1 MDYPRGPRE
10 AKPTNWRPIR
20 ATTAIFTAMALFGSV
35 AISLA
40 FVLHLDGSRVPPVAK
55 ALPWIVGAHTAFG
68 VWLVIAVAG
77 GRSNVRRRLA
87 WWIASIV
94 VLIETLGY
102 SMFMGTTMGSGA
114 MVACGVGIIAA
125 IAAAIDVR
133 RLTPKDDL
141 PAD

>member
-20 ATTAIFTAMALFGSV
+20 AGIAIFTAMALFGSV

-40 FVLHLDGSRVPPVAK
+40 LVLRLDGSRVAPVAK

-68 VWLVIAVAG
+68 VWLVIGVAG
-77 GRSNVRRRLA
+77 RHDGVRRRLA

-94 VLIETLGY
+94 VLTEALGY
-102 SMFMGTTMGSGA
+102 SMFTGTKVAAGA
-114 MVACGVGIIAA
+114 MVACGAGIIAA
-125 IAAAIDVR
+125 IVAAIEVR
-133 RLTPKDDL
+133 RLGPKEDSSGD
-141 PAD
+141 